1 MKLANTVVGQSAE
14 RGALPLLYAAA
25 PDVEGGEYYGPDGF
39 MNVRGAPEK
48 QEPNAASDDE
58 DDAARLWERSEELT
72 GVSYNLV

>member
-1 MKLANTVVGQSAE
+1 MTLANTVVGQSAE

-25 PDVEGGEYYGPDGF
+25 PDVEGGEYYGPDRF

-48 QEPNAASDDE
+48 QEPNAASDE
-58 DDAARLWERSEELT
+58 DDAARLWERSEGLT